1 MFEMQVECSTSS
13 SFFIKFDAQGSQ
25 TCHQRQFLQLLLSP
39 NEKPQYCS
47 VATNH
52 GKNENLFYLKFFQ
65 ICGVRFGSLCDED
78 MTNSFALNEHIK
90 KATCKSVQGRTKM
103 SKKLRRIVKGLS
115 LIGLE
120 SFYQRNSI
128 HTQLHFEIIEF
139 CEYIC
144 KFNL

>member
-1 MFEMQVECSTSS
+1 MKCKLSARPVLPFSLNLTPKAHKLVTNGNFSS
-13 SFFIKFDAQGSQ
+13 YF
-25 TCHQRQFLQLLLSP
+25 CHPMKSRNTAVSP
-39 NEKPQYCS
+39 QIME
-47 VATNH
+47 
-52 GKNENLFYLKFFQ
+52 KNENLFYLKFFQ

-144 KFNL
+144 KFHL